1 MSLHIV
7 EIERNVQFMTNVLE
21 MLQSLYIQNFLP
33 EF

>member
-1 MSLHIV
+1 MLLHIV
-7 EIERNVQFMTNVLE
+7 EIERDVQFMTNVLE